1 VDASQWRSA
10 ASHRGV
16 WLGWRSAPGPVW
28 MSSASRRPTPDVIP
42 GFYAKT
48 MYSSYA

>member
-1 VDASQWRSA
+1 LNVQ
-10 ASHRGV
+10 
-16 WLGWRSAPGPVW
+16 
-28 MSSASRRPTPDVIP
+28 RRMDKFKRWFRTVIP